1 MLFGRRSDLVRKD
14 LARKGLFGNGA
25 GRRPWRL
32 SAKLL
37 IASSV
42 ATVIGFSTVCASVML
57 DMRRGEEELARQTLE
72 NLASGIDADISR
84 NIELYDL
91 SLRNVAS
98 NLVMPAIKD
107 VSKEIRHLILFDHA
121 ATAKHFGV
129 IQVFDAQGK
138 LTIDAASLDPVQ
150 ENRGDEEYFQ
160 VHRDNPDM
168 GLYMSR
174 PMLHRSAYSIVLSRR
189 ITDNDGNFL
198 GVVVGSIR
206 VSYFHGLFARL
217 TLDPG
222 DTITVL
228 RRDRTIIMRLPFDLD
243 VIGKNL
249 AERKSWSAATL
260 KEGSAYAGVGPVDS
274 TPRLYVRS
282 GSTNLFFVVV
292 GKPLATILKLW
303 HREVIRIGAI
313 MMALI
318 VFVVGTAL
326 FLAREI
332 GRRAEAEDRLEELAT
347 TDSLTGLKN
356 RRKFD
361 HAIDAEWRRAAR
373 NKTPVA
379 VLMIDADHFKAYNDT
394 YGHQAGD
401 QVLVGIAICI
411 SDSVRR
417 AGDCPARYGGEEFA
431 VLLPGLS
438 AVDAFAVAETI
449 RLKVEQWS
457 EHPDVTTVSI
467 GVASMT
473 PAAPMDWPD
482 LIEAADKALY
492 AAKNNGRNQSV
503 LATGSPLALV
513 A

>member
-1 MLFGRRSDLVRKD
+1 MLFERQSDV
-14 LARKGLFGNGA
+14 ARKGWFRKDS

-32 SAKLL
+32 SVKLL
-37 IASSV
+37 IASTV
-42 ATVIGFSTVCASVML
+42 AAVIGFSAICTSVML

-72 NLASGIDADISR
+72 NLASSIDADISR

-91 SLRNVAS
+91 SLRNVAT
-98 NLVMPAIKD
+98 NLVMPEIEK

-121 ATAKHFGV
+121 ATARHFGA
-129 IQVFDAQGK
+129 IQVFDVQGK
-138 LTIDAASLDPVQ
+138 LIIDAASLDPVP
-150 ENRGDEEYFQ
+150 EDRSDEEYFF
-160 VHRDNPDM
+160 VHRDKPDV

-189 ITDNDGNFL
+189 ITDADGGFL

-206 VSYFHGLFARL
+206 FSYFHDLFGRL
-217 TLDPG
+217 TLDPT

-228 RRDRTIIMRLPFDLD
+228 RRDRTIIMRKPFDLD
-243 VIGKNL
+243 IVGKNL
-249 AERKSWSAATL
+249 AERRNWNPANL
-260 KEGSAYAGVGPVDS
+260 KQGGSYAGVGPVDP

-282 GSTNLFFVVV
+282 ANTSLFFVVV
-292 GKPLATILKLW
+292 GKPLASILSLW
-303 HREVIRIGAI
+303 HREVIRIGAV
-313 MMALI
+313 MVALI
-318 VFVVGTAL
+318 LFVLGTTL

-332 GRRAEAEDRLEELAT
+332 GRRAEAEEKLEELAT
-347 TDSLTGLKN
+347 TDALTGLKN

-361 HAIDAEWRRAAR
+361 SEIDLEWRRATR
-373 NKTPVA
+373 NQTPVA
-379 VLMIDADHFKAYNDT
+379 VLMIDADHFKSYNDT
-394 YGHQAGD
+394 FGHQAGD

-411 SDSVRR
+411 SDSVKR

-438 AVDAFAVAETI
+438 AVEALTVAETI
-449 RLKVEQWS
+449 RLKVEQWAEDPS
-457 EHPDVTTVSI
+457 VTTVSI

-473 PAAPMDWPD
+473 PTAAIDWSY

-492 AAKNNGRNQSV
+492 AAKANGRNQSV
-503 LATGSPLALV
+503 VAAIPQLALV

>member
-1 MLFGRRSDLVRKD
+1 MLFERQSDV
-14 LARKGLFGNGA
+14 ARKGWFRKDS

-32 SAKLL
+32 SVKLL

-42 ATVIGFSTVCASVML
+42 AAVIGFSAICTSVMF

-72 NLASGIDADISR
+72 NLASSIDSDISR

-91 SLRNVAS
+91 SLRNVAT
-98 NLVMPAIKD
+98 NLVVPEIEK

-121 ATAKHFGV
+121 ATARHFGA
-129 IQVFDAQGK
+129 IQVLDAQGK
-138 LTIDAASLDPVQ
+138 LIIDAASLDPVP
-150 ENRGDEEYFQ
+150 EDRSDEEYFF
-160 VHRDNPDM
+160 VHRDRPDV

-189 ITDNDGNFL
+189 IADADGGFL

-206 VSYFHGLFARL
+206 FSYFHDLFGRL
-217 TLDPG
+217 TLDPT

-228 RRDRTIIMRLPFDLD
+228 RRDRTIIMRKPFDLD
-243 VIGKNL
+243 IVGKNL
-249 AERKSWSAATL
+249 AERRNWNPANL
-260 KEGSAYAGVGPVDS
+260 QQGGSYVGVGPVDP

-282 GSTNLFFVVV
+282 ANTSLFFVVV
-292 GKPLATILKLW
+292 GKPLASILSLW
-303 HREVIRIGAI
+303 HREVIRIGAV
-313 MMALI
+313 MVALI
-318 VFVVGTAL
+318 LFVLGTTL

-332 GRRAEAEDRLEELAT
+332 GRRAEAEEKLEELAT
-347 TDSLTGLKN
+347 TDALTGLKN

-361 HAIDAEWRRAAR
+361 SEIDLEWRRATR
-373 NKTPVA
+373 NQTPVA
-379 VLMIDADHFKAYNDT
+379 VLMIDADHFKSFNDT
-394 YGHQAGD
+394 FGHQAGD

-411 SDSVRR
+411 SDSVGR

-438 AVDAFAVAETI
+438 AVEALTVAETI
-449 RLKVEQWS
+449 RVKVEQWAEYPS
-457 EHPDVTTVSI
+457 VTTVSI

-473 PAAPMDWPD
+473 PTAAIDWSY

-492 AAKNNGRNQSV
+492 AAKANGRNQSV
-503 LATGSPLALV
+503 VAAIPQLALV